1 MESGRVKVAILGQT
15 YNIKGDTSPEY
26 ILELTDYVNKKIEEI
41 SGNVASGNSLQ
52 IAILAALNIADECFQ
67 NKRITSGMEGVL
79 ECKTKELITLLDEGI
94 IGDKFSG
101 SDLNLAL

>member
-1 MESGRVKVAILGQT
+1 MESGKVKVTILGQT

-26 ILELTDYVNKKIEEI
+26 ILELTDYVNRKIEEI
-41 SGNVASGNSLQ
+41 GSNVVSGNTLQ

-67 NKRITSGMEGVL
+67 SKKITDGIEGAL

-94 IGDKFSG
+94 IGDTFSG
-101 SDLNLAL
+101 SDLSLMI

>member
-1 MESGRVKVAILGQT
+1 MESGKVRVTILGQT

-41 SGNVASGNSLQ
+41 SDNVASGNTLQ

-67 NKRITSGMEGVL
+67 SRKITNGIDGVL

-94 IGDKFSG
+94 IGDTFSG
-101 SDLNLAL
+101 VDLN

>member
-1 MESGRVKVAILGQT
+1 MEFGKVKVTILGQT

-26 ILELTDYVNKKIEEI
+26 ILELTDYVNKKMEEI
-41 SGNVASGNSLQ
+41 SGNVVSGNTLQ

-67 NKRITSGMEGVL
+67 SKKIVNGIEGVF

-94 IGDKFSG
+94 IGDTFSG
-101 SDLNLAL
+101 SDFNLMV